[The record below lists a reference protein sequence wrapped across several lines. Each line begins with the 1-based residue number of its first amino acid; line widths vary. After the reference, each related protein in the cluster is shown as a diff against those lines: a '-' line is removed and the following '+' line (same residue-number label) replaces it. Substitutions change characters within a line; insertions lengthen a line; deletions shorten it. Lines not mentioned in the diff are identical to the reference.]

1 MASHTRWLKQG
12 LMVSGLAFSLL
23 ACSPK
28 DEQATEQTSEE
39 QITQTE
45 QQKNTP
51 VLEPNVSQQFRGESE
66 IDQRLAKALPEI
78 RYFTSELNDYARQV
92 NAYIWQRPAPSVQP
106 TVNQPTQ
113 HAQPYAKQPTHQT
126 AKHQKNATVTA
137 DEIATI
143 KIQALLNWHHH
154 GVGAVDGKFS
164 DNTIKAM
171 QAFQKARN
179 LPITEQMDETTWQVL
194 TQNKALVT
202 QPVLVNYTLTAQD
215 VSLIPRNVSQ
225 YKSVQEA
232 IAEKFRMSRDLLK
245 RLNPNTPLK
254 AGKTIIVYNPGQ
266 PNQQPISRVVVIGNN
281 KNKASK
287 ERNIL
292 YAYNA
297 HGQIVASYPT
307 TVGSKYTPSPKG
319 KYKVLNRVL
328 HPTYNKDFTNK
339 NTIIVPGPNNPVG
352 NVWLG
357 LSKPSY
363 GIHGS
368 PEPELISRQGSLG
381 CVRLTN
387 WDALSLY
394 GTIEIGA
401 EVELL

>member
-1 MASHTRWLKQG
+1 MAPHTRWLKQG

-28 DEQATEQTSEE
+28 DEQVNEQTSDE
-39 QITQTE
+39 QIAQTE
-45 QQKNTP
+45 QQKKTP

-92 NAYIWQRPAPSVQP
+92 NAYIWQRPAPNVQP
-106 TVNQPTQ
+106 AVNQPN
-113 HAQPYAKQPTHQT
+113 AKQPTPQT
-126 AKHQKNATVTA
+126 AKQQKNAIVTA

-215 VSLIPRNVSQ
+215 VSLIPRNASQ

-292 YAYNA
+292 YAYGSN
-297 HGQIVASYPT
+297 GQIVASYPT

-352 NVWLG
+352 PVWLG
-357 LSKPSY
+357 LNKPSY